1 LALKI
6 LECFVEEGSKSKSI
20 WTPLKIIQWAVPY
33 LNQKGIENAKF
44 DTEVLIAHALNIDR
58 LKVYLQFDR
67 PLDEFELKI
76 IHGFLKRRSQ
86 HEPIQYI
93 TGIREFFGHSFKV
106 APGVLIPRPET
117 EHLVTA
123 AIDYLKDVPEEERLV
138 LDLGT
143 GSGCIALS
151 VAKAIPC
158 RVWAVD
164 ISEIALRIAK
174 ENASNLGVLEGIHW
188 RQGDWFAALTSE
200 DPSQFKVILS
210 NPPYVPIPEKDSLSV
225 EVKDFEP
232 IEALFGGEDGLAAY
246 KKVVNPLVRHLGP
259 GGMALL
265 ELHDDGCDKVKAL
278 YKDSGLKET
287 VVKDL
292 RGFSRVLRLIN

>member
-1 LALKI
+1 
-6 LECFVEEGSKSKSI
+6 VEEGSKSKSI
-20 WTPLKIIQWAVPY
+20 WTPLKIIQWAVPF

-93 TGIREFFGHSFKV
+93 TGIREFFGHTFKV

-123 AIDYLKDVPEEERLV
+123 AIDYLKNIPEEERLV

-158 RVWAVD
+158 KVWAVD
-164 ISEIALRIAK
+164 ISEAALRIAK
-174 ENASNLGVLEGIHW
+174 ENASNLGVLERVQW
-188 RQGDWFAALTSE
+188 RQGDLFGALSHE

-210 NPPYVPIPEKDSLSV
+210 NPPYIPTTEKGNLSI

-232 IEALFGGEDGLAAY
+232 IEALFGGEDGLEVY
-246 KKVVNPLVRHLGP
+246 KKMVKPLIQCLDP
-259 GGMALL
+259 TGMALL
-265 ELHDDGCDKVKAL
+265 ELHDSGYDKVKAL
-278 YKDSGLKET
+278 YKDSGLKESAI
-287 VVKDL
+287 KDL
-292 RGFSRVLRLIN
+292 QGFSRVLRLIN